1 MILAPPAG
9 DAFNFIMDLQVYP
22 LSFFN
27 VLMAVG
33 LYLVRYRRKRLGLPR
48 AEFRAWDPVII
59 FNIVVYVYLLV
70 MPWYPPEG
78 GVFAGDVSFWYAT
91 YVVAGI
97 GM

>member
-1 MILAPPAG
+1 
-9 DAFNFIMDLQVYP
+9 MDLQVYP

-48 AEFRAWDPVII
+48 PEFRAWDSVII
-59 FNIVVYVYLLV
+59 FNIAVYVYLLV

-78 GVFAGDVSFWYAT
+78 GMYAGDVSFWYAT
-91 YVVAGI
+91 YVVTGI
-97 GM
+97 AM